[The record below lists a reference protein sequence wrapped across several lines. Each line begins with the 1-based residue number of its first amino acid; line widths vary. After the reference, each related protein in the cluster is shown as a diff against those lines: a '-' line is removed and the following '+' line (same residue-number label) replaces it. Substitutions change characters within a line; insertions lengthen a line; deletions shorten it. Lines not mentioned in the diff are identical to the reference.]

1 MHYSSTES
9 AKTALNVYHISL
21 KRHAT
26 SLITADCIS
35 LCSVNN
41 LTNNKILLT
50 FSENCTEP
58 IMAMD
63 DSGCSKPDTKQVKW
77 LNPRDI

>member
-1 MHYSSTES
+1 MHYSSIES
-9 AKTALNVYHISL
+9 AKTVHNVYHISL

-41 LTNNKILLT
+41 LTNNKILLI
-50 FSENCTEP
+50 FQKIAPNRL
-58 IMAMD
+58 
-63 DSGCSKPDTKQVKW
+63 W
-77 LNPRDI
+77 LWMIRGVQSRIPNR